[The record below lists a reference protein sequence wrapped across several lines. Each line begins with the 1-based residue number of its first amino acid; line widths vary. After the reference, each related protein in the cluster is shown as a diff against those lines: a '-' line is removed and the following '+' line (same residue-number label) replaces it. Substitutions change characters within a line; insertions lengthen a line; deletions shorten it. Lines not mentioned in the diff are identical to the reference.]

1 MFDRQS
7 KAIGSPFRGFC
18 VMSLA
23 LVVIAGCNAKAAA
36 PAAMEPSER
45 EVIKRN
51 LTSLGARVTSDN
63 EDGLYLSLRNTFI
76 DIRDTGGTV
85 EGVYKTQQDI
95 NDFAKVNATI
105 ANVFLE
111 GAENEQFAK
120 WLRTSMSGGSRAPQQ
135 ADYKRLKI
143 TLSRVPLHLVFSL
156 NRPTT

>member
-1 MFDRQS
+1 MCDQS
-7 KAIGSPFRGFC
+7 NLTAGTFHEFC

-23 LVVIAGCNAKAAA
+23 LAIIAGCNAKAAA
-36 PAAMEPSER
+36 PAALESSER
-45 EVIKRN
+45 EAIKRS
-51 LTSLGARVTSDN
+51 LTSLGARVTSDT
-63 EDGLYLSLRNTFI
+63 EDGLYLSLRNTFV

-95 NDFAKVNATI
+95 NDFAKVNAAI

-111 GAENEQFAK
+111 GTENEQFDK

-156 NRPTT
+156 N